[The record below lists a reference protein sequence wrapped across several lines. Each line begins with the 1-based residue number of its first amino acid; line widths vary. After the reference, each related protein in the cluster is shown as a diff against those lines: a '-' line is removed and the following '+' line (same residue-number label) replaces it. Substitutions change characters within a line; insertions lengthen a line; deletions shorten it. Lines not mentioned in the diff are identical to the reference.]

1 MKVSTKIT
9 ALLIFMVLMV
19 SCVLAVFMIFNISEI
34 RKQGDIIITELDAKS
49 ADDVWQDLYELV
61 GNISNS
67 IVTLE
72 AEIDR
77 NMLNAALV
85 LYEMDRLAEGNLTLE
100 DLIELR
106 DRTGMS
112 DLYLG
117 GPDGVFILSTEPEAM
132 DPNNPLSLFDIWE
145 GYRMLVT
152 GEADY
157 LPSDLKVKVETGEI
171 FKFTAIARADGR
183 GVLESALDAGR
194 IEENLQ
200 MFIDNNDSIRAI
212 NLFDIDLMTLTCN
225 HAAGV
230 NPTYIKGQTIPRET
244 SVIATFFEDFAEVE
258 LIIDQQ
264 NAKIYY
270 PIMAGTRVQYVLF
283 IDLDTTSYFAIHNLI
298 SDSVADL
305 MGVSINLNL
314 SLLGTVLVILF
325 VFAIFVSFMISR
337 LVKELEEA
345 KESAEIA
352 NQSKSEFLSNM
363 SHEIR
368 TPMNAI
374 IGMTAIGKHADELKD
389 IKHAFD
395 EIDNASSHLLGV
407 ISDILDM
414 SKIEANK
421 LELSPIEFNFDKM
434 LQKVMTVVNV
444 RAANKKQKLNIK
456 IDTNIPRFLVG
467 DDQRLTQ
474 VLMNLLSNAIK
485 FTPEQG
491 EISFEAL
498 LANEVDGICELKV
511 EVTDTG
517 IGISEEGKTKLFEP
531 FRQAESGTS
540 REYGGTG
547 LGLPIAKR
555 MIELMDGSIWVE
567 SELGKGAKFG
577 FTVKLKRANDPQQ
590 AGSDV
595 NKVNEV
601 VEAEFA
607 GKRLLL
613 ADDVDINREILIA
626 LLEKSD
632 IVIEIAENGQEAVD
646 LVLKNPG
653 GFDIVFMDIQM
664 PKMDGYEATRQIRRL
679 YDAVQLPI
687 IAMTANVFKSDID
700 ACEAVGMN
708 GHLGKPL
715 DIEKVLEVLRRC
727 LG

>member
-1 MKVSTKIT
+1 MKVRTKIT

-67 IVTLE
+67 ITTLE

-85 LYEMDRLAEGNLTLE
+85 LYEMDRLTEGTLTLE
-100 DLIELR
+100 DLTRLR

-112 DLYLG
+112 DFYLG
-117 GPDGVFILSTEPEAM
+117 GPDGVFTLSTEPEAM

-171 FKFTAIARADGR
+171 FKFTAIARADNR

-194 IEENLQ
+194 IEEIIQ
-200 MFIDNNDSIRAI
+200 MFIDNNESIRAI
-212 NLFDIDLMTLTCN
+212 NLFDSTLMTLTSN
-225 HAAGV
+225 YTEGV
-230 NPTYIKGQTIPRET
+230 TPTYIKGKTIPRET
-244 SVIATFFEDFAEVE
+244 SIIASFFEESAEVE

-270 PIMAGTRVQYVLF
+270 PIMSGTRVQYVLF
-283 IDLDTTSYFAIHNLI
+283 IDLDTTGYFAIHNLV
-298 SDSVADL
+298 SNSVANL
-305 MGVSINLNL
+305 MGVSINLNV

-325 VFAIFVSFMISR
+325 GFAAFVSYTISR

-345 KESAEIA
+345 KESAEVA
-352 NQSKSEFLSNM
+352 NQSKSDFLSNM

-374 IGMTAIGKHADELKD
+374 IGMTAIGNQADDMKE
-389 IKHAFD
+389 IKNAFK

-444 RAANKKQKLNIK
+444 RAANKKQKLNVK
-456 IDTNIPRFLVG
+456 IDTNIPRFLIG

-491 EISFEAL
+491 EIYFEAL
-498 LANEVDGICELKV
+498 LADEVDGICELKV

-531 FRQAESGTS
+531 FKQAESGTS

-577 FTVKLKRANDPQQ
+577 FTVKLKRADSSLHEV
-590 AGSDV
+590 GDV
-595 NKVNEV
+595 HKVNEL
-601 VEAEFA
+601 VEDEFA

-626 LLEKSD
+626 LLEKSALIID
-632 IVIEIAENGQEAVD
+632 VAENGQEAVD
-646 LVLKNPG
+646 LVLSNPD

-664 PKMDGYEATRQIRRL
+664 PKMDGYEATRRIREL
-679 YDAVQLPI
+679 YDGVQLPI

-700 ACEAVGMN
+700 ACEGVGMN
-708 GHLGKPL
+708 GHIGKPL
-715 DIEKVLEVLRRC
+715 DIEKVLEVLRKY